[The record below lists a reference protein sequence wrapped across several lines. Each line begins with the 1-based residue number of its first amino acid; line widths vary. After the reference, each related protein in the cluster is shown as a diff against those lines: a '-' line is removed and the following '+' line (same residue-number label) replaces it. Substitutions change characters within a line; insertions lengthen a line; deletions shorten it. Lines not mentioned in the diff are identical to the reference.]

1 MKPGQGN
8 FEMKNIN
15 RVIFASG
22 SGTSRAP
29 MASAIFNDI
38 DSDIPIICEA
48 RGLIVQFP
56 EPLNQKV
63 EAVLISN
70 GIELKGYSSKQ
81 LMDSDF
87 TENTL
92 VITMEEAQRQ
102 KILDE
107 YANATEENTRLL
119 NELVGDELEV
129 MDPYGGSMQAYGLC
143 FEVLK
148 ASIEKL
154 KKVLEA

>member
-1 MKPGQGN
+1 MN
-8 FEMKNIN
+8 SIN

-29 MASAIFNDI
+29 MAAAIFNSI
-38 DSDIPIICEA
+38 DDKRPIICEA

-56 EPLNQKV
+56 EPLNQKI

-70 GIELKGYSSKQ
+70 GIELKDYSSKQ

-102 KILDE
+102 RILEE

-129 MDPYGGSMQAYGLC
+129 MDPYGGSMQTYGLC
-143 FEVLK
+143 YEVLK

-154 KKVLEA
+154 MKVLAA

>member
-1 MKPGQGN
+1 MK
-8 FEMKNIN
+8 IN

-29 MASAIFNDI
+29 MATAIFHAI
-38 DSDIPIICEA
+38 EHERPIVCEA

-70 GIELKGYSSKQ
+70 GIELKDYSSKQ

-87 TENTL
+87 VENTL
-92 VITMEEAQRQ
+92 VITMEETQRQ
-102 KILDE
+102 KILSE
-107 YANATEENTRLL
+107 YTNATEENTRLL
-119 NELVGDELEV
+119 NELVGDELEI
-129 MDPYGGSMQAYGLC
+129 MDPYGGSMQSYGLC
-143 FEVLK
+143 YEVLK

-154 KKVLEA
+154 MRVIEA

>member
-1 MKPGQGN
+1 
-8 FEMKNIN
+8 MKNIN

-29 MASAIFNDI
+29 MATAIFHAIAHDR
-38 DSDIPIICEA
+38 PIICEA

-70 GIELKGYSSKQ
+70 GCKLSDYSSKQ

-87 TENTL
+87 SENTL
-92 VITMEEAQRQ
+92 VITMEETQRQ
-102 KILDE
+102 KILSE
-107 YANATEENTRLL
+107 YTNATEENTRLL

-129 MDPYGGSMQAYGLC
+129 MDPYGGSVQTYGLC
-143 FEVLK
+143 YEVLK

-154 KKVLEA
+154 MKVLEA

>member
-1 MKPGQGN
+1 
-8 FEMKNIN
+8 MKNIN

-29 MASAIFNDI
+29 MATAIFHAIAHDR
-38 DSDIPIICEA
+38 PIICEA

-70 GIELKGYSSKQ
+70 GCKLSDYSSKQ

-87 TENTL
+87 SENTL
-92 VITMEEAQRQ
+92 VITMEESQRQ
-102 KILDE
+102 KILSE

-129 MDPYGGSMQAYGLC
+129 MDPYGGSVQTYGLC
-143 FEVLK
+143 YEVLK

-154 KKVLEA
+154 MRVLEA

>member
-1 MKPGQGN
+1 
-8 FEMKNIN
+8 MKNIN

-29 MASAIFNDI
+29 MATAIFHAIAHDR
-38 DSDIPIICEA
+38 PIICEA

-70 GIELKGYSSKQ
+70 GCKLSDYSSKQ

-87 TENTL
+87 SENTL
-92 VITMEEAQRQ
+92 VITMEESQRQ
-102 KILDE
+102 KILNE
-107 YANATEENTRLL
+107 YANATEENVRLL

-129 MDPYGGSMQAYGLC
+129 MDPYGGSVQTYGLC
-143 FEVLK
+143 YEVLK

-154 KKVLEA
+154 MRVLSA

>member
-1 MKPGQGN
+1 
-8 FEMKNIN
+8 MKNIN

-29 MASAIFNDI
+29 MATAIFHAITHDR
-38 DSDIPIICEA
+38 PIICEA

-70 GIELKGYSSKQ
+70 GCKLSDYSSKQ

-87 TENTL
+87 SENTL
-92 VITMEEAQRQ
+92 VITMEETQRQ
-102 KILDE
+102 KILSE
-107 YANATEENTRLL
+107 YTNATEENTRLL

-129 MDPYGGSMQAYGLC
+129 MDPYGGSVQTYGLC
-143 FEVLK
+143 YEVLK

-154 KKVLEA
+154 MKVLEA

>member
-1 MKPGQGN
+1 
-8 FEMKNIN
+8 MKNIS

-22 SGTSRAP
+22 SGTTRAP
-29 MASAIFNDI
+29 MATAIFRAT
-38 DSDIPIICEA
+38 PHAEEYTCEA

-63 EAVLISN
+63 DAVLISN
-70 GIELKGYSSKQ
+70 GIELKDYSTKK

-92 VITMEEAQRQ
+92 VITMEETQRQ
-102 KILDE
+102 KILTE
-107 YANATEENTRLL
+107 YSNATEENTQLL

-129 MDPYGGSMQAYGLC
+129 IDPYGGSIQTYGLC
-143 FEVLK
+143 YEVLK
-148 ASIEKL
+148 VSIEKL
-154 KKVLEA
+154 IKILEAQ

>member
-1 MKPGQGN
+1 
-8 FEMKNIN
+8 MKNIN

-29 MASAIFNDI
+29 MAAAIFHATEH
-38 DSDIPIICEA
+38 SRPIICEA

-56 EPLNQKV
+56 EPLNQKA
-63 EAVLISN
+63 EAILISN
-70 GIELKGYSSKQ
+70 GTTLKDYSSKQ
-81 LMDSDF
+81 LLDTDF
-87 TENTL
+87 SESTL
-92 VITMEEAQRQ
+92 VITMEETQRQ
-102 KILDE
+102 KILSE

-129 MDPYGGSMQAYGLC
+129 MDPYGGSVQTYGLC
-143 FEVLK
+143 YEVLK

-154 KKVLEA
+154 MRVLEA

>member
-1 MKPGQGN
+1 
-8 FEMKNIN
+8 MKNIN

-29 MASAIFNDI
+29 MATAIFHAIAHDR
-38 DSDIPIICEA
+38 PIICEA

-70 GIELKGYSSKQ
+70 GCKLSDYSSKQ

-87 TENTL
+87 SENTL
-92 VITMEEAQRQ
+92 VITMEESQRQ
-102 KILDE
+102 KILSE
-107 YANATEENTRLL
+107 YTNATEENTRLL

-129 MDPYGGSMQAYGLC
+129 MDPYGGSVQTYGLC
-143 FEVLK
+143 YEVLK
-148 ASIEKL
+148 VSIEKL
-154 KKVLEA
+154 IKLLEA